1 MNTQCAIDPNAMTA
15 GERKK
20 ASLRTAITGLFMNL
34 LLAVAKLIAGAIS
47 GSIAISAEG
56 WNNLS
61 DTFSSLVS
69 IVSIRLAAKP
79 ADKKHPFGYARFE
92 YIASSIIALGMLLVA
107 AQVGYRSVMR
117 IIHPEELDMGWLA
130 FSALILS
137 ILVKTI
143 QYFYYRKKGKELVSP
158 VFIAA
163 SKDSLADI
171 YATSGVLLATIL
183 YAFFGINVDG
193 PAGLLVTLLIAW
205 SAIDIMRN
213 TATLLIGGK
222 PSTELTTLIS
232 QKVLEADSRILGI
245 HDLIVHDYGPG
256 SVFATAHVEL
266 DSRESFLQ
274 AHLIVDCVERKL
286 LREHDIH
293 LILHADPSYVGD
305 AQHNS
310 LHDKLIE
317 IANDIV
323 EGAVI
328 HSLHLFVSDQGVR
341 VASFD
346 VGVPGDAILDDA
358 AFFSTFREKVKHYD
372 SDLVL
377 WITLDREYL
386 SVVSDEQPNLRV
398 TPEQ

>member
-1 MNTQCAIDPNAMTA
+1 MTA

-61 DTFSSLVS
+61 DTFSSFVS

-92 YIASSIIALGMLLVA
+92 YIASSVIALGMLTVA
-107 AQVGYRSVMR
+107 VQVGYRSVIR
-117 IIHPEELDMGWLA
+117 ILYPEELDMGWLA

-137 ILVKTI
+137 ILVKTL
-143 QYFYYRKKGKELVSP
+143 QYFYYRKKGKELLSP

-171 YATSGVLLATIL
+171 YATSGVLIATIL
-183 YAFFGINVDG
+183 YAFFDINVDG
-193 PAGLLVTLLIAW
+193 PAGLIVSLLIAW
-205 SAIDIMRN
+205 SAVDIMRN
-213 TATLLIGGK
+213 TLTILIGGK
-222 PSTELTTLIS
+222 PSTELIALIR
-232 QKVLEADSRILGI
+232 QKVMESDARILGI

-256 SVFATAHVEL
+256 NIFATAHVEL
-266 DSRESFLQ
+266 DSRESFLE

-293 LILHADPSYVGD
+293 LILHADPAYVGN

-310 LHDKLIE
+310 LHEKLE
-317 IANDIV
+317 KTAD
-323 EGAVI
+323 ELAKGAVI
-328 HSLHLFVSDQGVR
+328 HSLHMFVSDTGDR

-346 VGVPGDAILDDA
+346 VGVPESQNIDETE
-358 AFFSTFREKVKHYD
+358 FFSRFREKVKTYD
-372 SDLVL
+372 KNLVL
-377 WITLDREYL
+377 WITLDREYQ
-386 SVVSDEQPNLRV
+386 SIVSDDQPNLKV
-398 TPEQ
+398 TAEQD